1 MHNEPKRL
9 FTLMDEIIT
18 SYPEWE
24 VRLAPRII
32 LGLWHPRFI
41 NPAKTHL
48 PYCKRSHIGPA
59 PDVARKYFWDECEAF
74 SIWFPALATVDGEK
88 SELLTIGTERSLLM
102 IYVSGSG
109 TSARRLGKNLW
120 FGQ

>member
-1 MHNEPKRL
+1 MQNDPNRL
-9 FTLMDEIIT
+9 FTLMDKIIT
-18 SYPEWE
+18 SHPEWE

-41 NPAKTHL
+41 NPAKTYL

-59 PDVARKYFWDECEAF
+59 PDIARKYFWNECEAF
-74 SIWFPALATVDGEK
+74 SIWFPGLATVDGEK
-88 SELLTIGTERSLLM
+88 SELLIIGTKRSLLT

-109 TSARRLGKNLW
+109 RSAKGLGRS
-120 FGQ
+120 